1 MARPVLAVICIYA
14 GLGAW
19 NAFLLPLILTQSN
32 NDTVLPL
39 GMYKFAQADQ
49 YALNVPVVM
58 AVVVL
63 SALPLVVLY
72 IGLRRQFVQGIGGFA
87 LR

>member
-1 MARPVLAVICIYA
+1 MAVVGIYS

-19 NAFLLPLILTQSN
+19 NNFLLPLILAQSN
-32 NDTVLPL
+32 GNTVLPL
-39 GMYKFAQADQ
+39 GMYRFASSNQ

-58 AVVVL
+58 ATVVL
-63 SALPLVVLY
+63 SVLPLLVLY
-72 IGLRRQFVQGIGGFA
+72 IGLRRQCVQGIDGFA